1 MQVLSTLGCQEA
13 MRLESLQPTFR
24 EWLKPMGFRQRYF
37 SISFKIPRLKV
48 RGEFAVPIYLP
59 AFSLPSII
67 AS

>member
-1 MQVLSTLGCQEA
+1 MTAAVIMVQIKVDFKST
-13 MRLESLQPTFR
+13 
-24 EWLKPMGFRQRYF
+24 
-37 SISFKIPRLKV
+37 SFKIPRLKA